1 MKFGGKFKYLLG
13 DKINMETTIMER
25 IWKLL
30 VRKSPVLELMRYMKE
45 RALDEDVKKVRDV
58 APDIKLSDIVI
69 EGREEI

>member
-1 MKFGGKFKYLLG
+1 
-13 DKINMETTIMER
+13 MER

-30 VRKSPVLELMRYMKE
+30 VRKSPVLELMKYMKE

-69 EGREEI
+69 KGREEI